1 MTENHPSWAHRTASI
16 VAEQVEGMTIIRSAT
31 QKPRRRIF
39 YLNSYGM
46 AQGWRTLNEPNPS
59 QHLWGCVELARMGY
73 EIAMPE
79 EPKRG
84 RFFNYRRQDLK
95 HLGFIRDWLG
105 KDGIVYSAH
114 TILFWAPLL
123 ANLGLLR
130 CPVVT
135 LLYAAGENL
144 RFTRGYAGVIAM
156 TPAAQ
161 RRAEGLAP
169 HAKVA
174 HLGWGVELPLYPRT
188 AYDPK
193 WFLCCG
199 KTRRD
204 FRPLIEAAGL
214 HPAPIRI
221 INTGLSP
228 DPSWAAN
235 IQVLKSTRED
245 NWEAVTFLDLIR
257 THYAGC
263 AAALI
268 LLEADAEER
277 YAAGFTQLLEAM
289 ALGRPVIVTR
299 TGAIAAEIDVEK
311 EGCGLFVPPGDG
323 KALAEAMRT
332 ITADPDRAAAMGQ
345 AGRRLCERRYDI
357 GRYAADLDALFKTL

>member
-1 MTENHPSWAHRTASI
+1 MEPLTRSPSGRTDGI
-16 VAEQVEGMTIIRSAT
+16 IAEHLGGMTILRSDRV
-31 QKPRRRIF
+31 KPRRRVF

-46 AQGWRTLNEPNPS
+46 AQGWRTLDDPNPS
-59 QHLWGCVELARMGY
+59 QHLWGCIELARKGY

-79 EPKRG
+79 EPVRG
-84 RFFNYRRQDLK
+84 RFFNYRRQDLR
-95 HLGFIRDWLG
+95 HLAFIRNWLG
-105 KDGIVYSAH
+105 KDGVVYSAH
-114 TILFWAPLL
+114 TILFWTPLL
-123 ANLGLLR
+123 ARLRILR

-144 RFTRGYAGVIAM
+144 RFARGYAGVIAM
-156 TPAAQ
+156 TPAAE
-161 RRAEGLAP
+161 RRARQLAP
-169 HAKVA
+169 GSKIV
-174 HLGWGVELPLYPRT
+174 HLGWGVDLPLYPSPT
-188 AYDPK
+188 YDPK

-204 FRPLIEAAGL
+204 FRTLIAAAGL

-228 DPSWAAN
+228 DATWPAN
-235 IQVLKSTRED
+235 IEVLRSTQAD
-245 NWEAVTFLDLIR
+245 NWEAVTFLDLVR
-257 THYAGC
+257 THYTGC

-268 LLEADAEER
+268 LLEPDPDER

-311 EGCGLFVPPGDG
+311 EGCGLFVPPGDA
-323 KALAEAMRT
+323 KALAIAMRT
-332 ITADPDRAAAMGQ
+332 ISQDPARAEAMGQ

-357 GRYAADLDALFKTL
+357 ERYAADLHAFFEKL